1 MSELQYLPNQLFS
14 LHMTKTQCRD
24 TGMAFVLI
32 LLLLSF
38 FLGKPIFY
46 QIAIPVLILNMTA
59 PRIYY
64 PFAIVWF
71 GLTNVLGSIV
81 SRVLLSFVFF
91 GLVLPVGLLRRLFR
105 KDTLNLRNWKK
116 ESASVMNIRNHV
128 FSAKDLEK
136 PY

>member
-71 GLTNVLGSIV
+71 GLTSVLGSIV

-91 GLVLPVGLLRRLFR
+91 AYL
-105 KDTLNLRNWKK
+105 
-116 ESASVMNIRNHV
+116 
-128 FSAKDLEK
+128 
-136 PY
+136 

>member
-1 MSELQYLPNQLFS
+1 MSGYWDGFCAHSFTSILFS
-14 LHMTKTQCRD
+14 WQTH
-24 TGMAFVLI
+24 I
-32 LLLLSF
+32 
-38 FLGKPIFY
+38 Y

-105 KDTLNLRNWKK
+105 KDALNLRNWKK
-116 ESASVMNIRNHV
+116 DSASVMNIRNHV
-128 FSAKDLEK
+128 FSGKDLEK